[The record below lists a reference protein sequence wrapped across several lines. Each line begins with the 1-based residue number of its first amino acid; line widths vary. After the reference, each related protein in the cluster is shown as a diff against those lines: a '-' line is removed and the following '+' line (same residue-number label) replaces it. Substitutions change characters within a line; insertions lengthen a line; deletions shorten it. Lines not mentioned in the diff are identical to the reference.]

1 MADILTVE
9 EYKTA
14 RKIRGSDRDDQI
26 RLGIEGAQDAV
37 LRYTDRDFTTTPA
50 SATRR
55 YTYDGSGIVEI
66 DDCAVVTSV
75 KLGSRTLTADRDYIT
90 GPVNGDVIY
99 WLDFGWG
106 GGVQPGSPA
115 MGFTSNQDVL
125 GIRQRF
131 NFVEVTASFGWPAAS
146 IPPSVRQAAIWL
158 VDEFVSDEQGTEGLQ
173 AQSISDFSQVYT
185 GEDPRN
191 EPAILPPRVR
201 QLLDPFRRVVL

>member
-1 MADILTVE
+1 MADILTVA

-14 RKIRGSDRDDQI
+14 RKITDAGRDAQL
-26 RLGIEGAQDAV
+26 RLAVEGAQDTV

-50 SATRR
+50 NAVRR
-55 YTYDGSGIVEI
+55 YTYDGSGIVEL
-66 DDCAVVTSV
+66 DDCAVVTLV
-75 KLGSRTLTADRDYIT
+75 KLGDRTLTADSDYIT

-106 GGVQPGSPA
+106 AGVQLGSPA

-125 GIRQRF
+125 GVRQRF

-146 IPPSVRQAAIWL
+146 IPPSVRQATIWL
-158 VDEFVSDEQGTEGLQ
+158 VDEFTADDADTEGLQ
-173 AQSISDFSQVYT
+173 AHSIADYSQVFS
-185 GEDPRN
+185 GEETRN